1 MFELITGRGI
11 RKTASKYA
19 FIYFFKGCTFV
30 GISPPKNA
38 GPLYYMWSFL
48 VNAICIIIG
57 PITGIAGFV
66 IKYMK
71 NIITTVQFL
80 SGLQASLNLIGLPVK
95 CLTVTS
101 ALNRLRGIEPT
112 LAALDARYT
121 RPEDVAL
128 IRKAVVMGNR
138 LVFFFGTS
146 YLMYMLFTVIP
157 PLINGKAPL
166 SVWIPFYDEHQSTMH
181 FFGQTVYD
189 LFLMGFVLFHQSL
202 YDSYGS
208 VYIYVISTHLQLLVG
223 RVGRLGTDATKSE
236 DDNLNEL
243 VDCVVT
249 HQQILELL
257 ARIKPII
264 SKTIFTQFLI
274 MSSILCVTMV
284 NMFFFADRS
293 TQIAS
298 TLYFLCVLLQTSPCC
313 YFATELK
320 ADSEKLPLA
329 IFHCNWPERDRRF
342 RKVILY
348 FMHHAQLSIELM
360 AMQLFPINVATNIS
374 LAKFSFTLFTFI
386 KEMGIG
392 QEAKN

>member
-1 MFELITGRGI
+1 MFELLSGRGI
-11 RKTASKYA
+11 RNAASKDA

-38 GPLYYMWSFL
+38 GSLYYMWSFL
-48 VNAICIIIG
+48 VNAICIIIA
-57 PITGIAGFV
+57 PITGPAGFV
-66 IKYMK
+66 IKYMQ

-80 SGLQASLNLIGLPVK
+80 NGLQASLNLIGLPVK

-101 ALNRLRGIEPT
+101 GLNRLRGMEPT
-112 LAALDARYT
+112 LTALDARYT

-128 IRKAVVMGNR
+128 IRKAAVMGNR
-138 LVFFFGTS
+138 LVFIFGTS

-157 PLINGKAPL
+157 PLINGEAPL
-166 SVWIPFYDEHQSTMH
+166 SVWIPFYDEHQSAMH
-181 FFGQTVYD
+181 FFGQIVYD
-189 LFLMGFVLFHQSL
+189 LCLMGFVLFHQSL

-208 VYIYVISTHLQLLVG
+208 VYIYVISTHIQLLVR

-236 DDNLNEL
+236 DDNLKEL

-249 HQQILELL
+249 HQQIL
-257 ARIKPII
+257 
-264 SKTIFTQFLI
+264 
-274 MSSILCVTMV
+274 
-284 NMFFFADRS
+284 D

-320 ADSEKLPLA
+320 ADSEQLPLA
-329 IFHCNWPERDRRF
+329 IFHCNWPDQDRRF

-392 QEAKN
+392 Q